1 VAHVRVRLFAA
12 LRDLAGAGAVDADG
26 ETAGDVLDELCVRF
40 GERFEAIARSGS
52 LVVDGERATAGR
64 ALGEGDEVAVLP
76 PVSGGSRG
84 FVAWR
89 LGYSAVVAGRFHR
102 VLLVVNP
109 VARTV
114 SRPTL
119 AVIEKALSADFDL
132 EVLETVERG
141 HATKIAADAA
151 ADGIDV
157 VVVFSGDGTINEAL
171 NGLIGTDTALGV
183 IPGGATN
190 ILVRALA
197 MPLDPVEATGVLIA
211 NALDGRMRTMHLG
224 LADDRYF
231 AVNCGAGI
239 DAAAMKRLDAR
250 FPKSKARFERAA
262 FRSVA
267 WELIASYAGKAS
279 DLAVRVDGDAPAPSL
294 SVMIGRTDPYTY
306 YKDRG
311 VRVTPDASFETGL
324 DVLSARHL
332 PRRSV
337 ARIAWQVFGS
347 ARHVR
352 GRDIDYWH
360 NASEVRV
367 TSVSPFPV
375 QVDGDVME
383 DRTSLTVELARDA
396 LRVVA

>member
-1 VAHVRVRLFAA
+1 MIR
-12 LRDLAGAGAVDADG
+12 AGVPVGARRSAG
-26 ETAGDVLDELCVRF
+26 
-40 GERFEAIARSGS
+40 GERRGSSARSW
-52 LVVDGERATAGR
+52 DT
-64 ALGEGDEVAVLP
+64 P
-76 PVSGGSRG
+76 QIVSH
-84 FVAWR
+84 
-89 LGYSAVVAGRFHR
+89 RFQR

-119 AVIEKALSADFDL
+119 AVIEKALSADFKL

-141 HATKIAADAA
+141 HATEMAADAA
-151 ADGIDV
+151 ADGIDL

-171 NGLIGTDTALGV
+171 NGLVGTETALGV
-183 IPGGATN
+183 LPGGATN
-190 ILVRALA
+190 ILARALD

-211 NALDGRMRTMHLG
+211 RALDGDARTMHLG
-224 LADDRYF
+224 KADDRYF

-250 FPKSKARFERAA
+250 FPKSKAKFERLA

-267 WELIASYAGKAS
+267 WELVSSYAGKAP
-279 DLAVRVDGDAPAPSL
+279 DLAVRVDGGDPSPSL

-311 VRVTPDASFETGL
+311 VRVTPDASLDAGL
-324 DVLSARHL
+324 DVLSARYL

-337 ARIAWQVFGS
+337 VRIAWQVFGS

-360 NASEVRV
+360 NATLVEVA
-367 TSVSPFPV
+367 SAAPFPV

-383 DRTSLTVELARDA
+383 DRTFLTVRLARDA

>member
-1 VAHVRVRLFAA
+1 MRPPAWDTPRV
-12 LRDLAGAGAVDADG
+12 
-26 ETAGDVLDELCVRF
+26 
-40 GERFEAIARSGS
+40 
-52 LVVDGERATAGR
+52 
-64 ALGEGDEVAVLP
+64 
-76 PVSGGSRG
+76 VSHP
-84 FVAWR
+84 FQ
-89 LGYSAVVAGRFHR
+89 R

-119 AVIEKALSADFDL
+119 AVIEKALSADFKL

-141 HATKIAADAA
+141 HATQIAADAA
-151 ADGIDV
+151 ADGVDL

-171 NGLIGTDTALGV
+171 NGLVGTETALGV
-183 IPGGATN
+183 LPGGATN
-190 ILVRALA
+190 ILARALD
-197 MPLDPVEATGVLIA
+197 MPLDPVDATGVLISR
-211 NALDGRMRTMHLG
+211 ALDGEVRTLHLG
-224 LADDRYF
+224 RADGRYF

-250 FPKSKARFERAA
+250 FPRSKSKFERAA

-267 WELIASYAGKAS
+267 WELITSYAGRRP
-279 DLAVRVDGDAPAPSL
+279 DLSIRVDGAQAVPSL

-311 VRVTPDASFETGL
+311 VRVTPDASLESGL

-360 NASEVRV
+360 NASTVEVA
-367 TSVSPFPV
+367 SEQPFPV

-383 DRTSLTVELARDA
+383 DRTSLTVRLARDA